1 MSLGMQ
7 QENKIF
13 CPTTPDRVRT
23 SDCALEL
30 FREGGELAAAPR
42 GSPVCARSCYTP
54 IRQLP
59 LHTPASCKA
68 PMTGCSGASLAT
80 PLRGVATPMRASR
93 RCSVTARAEE
103 EEEPN
108 APLPRTLNLCG
119 CGHCAECATHA
130 SAQSSLARV
139 KPLRLSELADPSPAS
154 PGQSPSEGD
163 IPDALTLGAS
173 SLRSRAG
180 VTQELLLCGSS
191 SSVRDPRKRQ
201 RYASSRVVV
210 IPTGFACVA
219 EHSGVPSQKVGDPR
233 LLQKPVLAAPDAPVG
248 VMLVPNTT
256 MLRHDDT
263 SRGNCEPH
271 GRRKGVAND
280 LGQDAEPLQ
289 TAASRKRCRSPALML
304 APAHLPRSATLRTRR
319 YRSPTPGPEHSQAC
333 SRGSQHAASCRTR
346 RYRSPTP
353 VPSCGKFSDPD
364 GEQHSLIVD
373 ISL

>member
-1 MSLGMQ
+1 MQ

-59 LHTPASCKA
+59 LHTPASCNA

-130 SAQSSLARV
+130 PAHSSLATL

-180 VTQELLLCGSS
+180 LTQEILLCGSS

-201 RYASSRVVV
+201 RYVSSPIVV
-210 IPTGFACVA
+210 IPTGTACVA
-219 EHSGVPSQKVGDPR
+219 EQSGVSSQKVGDPR
-233 LLQKPVLAAPDAPVG
+233 LLQK
-248 VMLVPNTT
+248 
-256 MLRHDDT
+256 
-263 SRGNCEPH
+263 
-271 GRRKGVAND
+271 
-280 LGQDAEPLQ
+280 QLQ
-289 TAASRKRCRSPALML
+289 TASCRKRRLSPALML
-304 APAHLPRSATLRTRR
+304 APPHPPRSATRAASCRTRR
-319 YRSPTPGPEHSQAC
+319 YRSPTPGPEHSKPC
-333 SRGSQHAASCRTR
+333 SRGSRE

-353 VPSCGKFSDPD
+353 VPSCGKFSDLD
-364 GEQHSLIVD
+364 GDQHSLIVD
-373 ISL
+373 MSP

>member
-59 LHTPASCKA
+59 LHTPASCNA

-119 CGHCAECATHA
+119 CGHCAECTTHA
-130 SAQSSLARV
+130 SAQSSLASV

-180 VTQELLLCGSS
+180 LTQEILLCGSS

-201 RYASSRVVV
+201 RYVSSPIVV
-210 IPTGFACVA
+210 ILTGTACVA
-219 EHSGVPSQKVGDPR
+219 EQSGVPTQKVSDPR
-233 LLQKPVLAAPDAPVG
+233 LLQKPLPAATDAPVG
-248 VMLVPNTT
+248 VMLVPHTT
-256 MLRHDDT
+256 MPRHGYT
-263 SRGNCEPH
+263 STGQSELPR
-271 GRRKGVAND
+271 RRKGVAND
-280 LGQDAEPLQ
+280 LGQDSEPLQ
-289 TAASRKRCRSPALML
+289 TAACRKRRRSPALML
-304 APAHLPRSATLRTRR
+304 APPHPRKSATHAASCRTRR
-319 YRSPTPGPEHSQAC
+319 YRSPTPGPEHSKPC
-333 SRGSQHAASCRTR
+333 SRGSRE

-353 VPSCGKFSDPD
+353 VPSCGKFSDLD
-364 GEQHSLIVD
+364 GDQHSLIVD
-373 ISL
+373 MSL